1 MKPAEAALEV
11 GTPVADG
18 NDDRKRWPPWLQAR
32 RTGGDII
39 HDKPSP
45 VKDRHVPECVSVPG
59 TARTRALTAGHRT
72 GRIDS
77 PMGAHGVGIRPIVAS
92 RSRRAAG
99 L

>member
-11 GTPVADG
+11 RTPVANG
-18 NDDRKRWPPWLQAR
+18 NDDRKRWPPRLQAR

-59 TARTRALTAGHRT
+59 TARTRALTAGPRN
-72 GRIDS
+72 
-77 PMGAHGVGIRPIVAS
+77 GAN
-92 RSRRAAG
+92 
-99 L
+99 